1 MKTIV
6 DGTIIKKYEMPIDM
20 VDELNEE
27 YDKRKKSLDSSGKK
41 LAGRLDSELNIIN
54 FLPKLQIYNKINF
67 SIQDYMMTLNNF
79 GLLSKPQIKTQ
90 IISCWINDMKEN
102 EYNPVHV
109 HNGPTNHGWS
119 CVLFLKVPEF
129 VNDVK
134 HEHKFRDGQLCFLG
148 FDRKVMWHEP
158 QVGDFYLFQA
168 NQPHTVYPFK
178 TKIKGEIRRSMSFNL
193 IRDDK

>member
-67 SIQDYMMTLNNF
+67 FI
-79 GLLSKPQIKTQ
+79 
-90 IISCWINDMKEN
+90 
-102 EYNPVHV
+102 
-109 HNGPTNHGWS
+109 
-119 CVLFLKVPEF
+119 
-129 VNDVK
+129 
-134 HEHKFRDGQLCFLG
+134 
-148 FDRKVMWHEP
+148 
-158 QVGDFYLFQA
+158 
-168 NQPHTVYPFK
+168 
-178 TKIKGEIRRSMSFNL
+178 
-193 IRDDK
+193 